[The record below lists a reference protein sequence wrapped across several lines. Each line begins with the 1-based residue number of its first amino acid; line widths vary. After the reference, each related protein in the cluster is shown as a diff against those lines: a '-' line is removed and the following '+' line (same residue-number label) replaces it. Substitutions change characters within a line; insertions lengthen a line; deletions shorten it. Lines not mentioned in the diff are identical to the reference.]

1 MIERILFEI
10 ISIAGTIITV
20 LFVRWMME
28 LSSPEEDLLMIER
41 FVVRL
46 VDTWK
51 AGSFEQVMIW
61 YRVRKL
67 LDY

>member
-1 MIERILFEI
+1 MIEHIIFEL
-10 ISIAGTIITV
+10 ISIAGTIVTV

-28 LSSPEEDLLMIER
+28 LSSPEEDLLAVER
-41 FVVRL
+41 FVYRL
-46 VDTWK
+46 TEQWK
-51 AGSFEQVMIW
+51 RGSFEQIMIW

>member
-1 MIERILFEI
+1 MVERIIFEL
-10 ISIAGTIITV
+10 ISIAGTIVTV
-20 LFVRWMME
+20 CIVRWMME

-51 AGSFEQVMIW
+51 AGSFEQVVIW